1 MDAKCHVGRCHRRSH
16 PRRRIHQHGDYC
28 DFAICGLCTD
38 LHLVLLLPVLL
49 RVRVR
54 LLEFVVSAWN
64 ARTLKE
70 ELNFLPIVFFSRKNR
85 SAAPYSIED
94 FDAER
99 SRFPTSVTSG
109 VLSVDE
115 PSTHVDDDDVETA
128 AANHNNVVQQST
140 INDDNASNDKN
151 DCPSS
156 DRTSTRLTEPDS
168 AHGAS
173 PESIDVPQSV
183 QTRSTSKVSNWWRSS
198 RGKISDWRSPIHT
211 AATTAT
217 LTNS

>member
-1 MDAKCHVGRCHRRSH
+1 MAIIVILLFVIFVLIYIWFC
-16 PRRRIHQHGDYC
+16 YC
-28 DFAICGLCTD
+28 LCCCGY
-38 LHLVLLLPVLL
+38 
-49 RVRVR
+49 VR
-54 LLEFVVSAWN
+54 LLEFVVTAWN
-64 ARTLKE
+64 ARTLATE
-70 ELNFLPIVFFSRKNR
+70 FLTNCIFSRKNR

-115 PSTHVDDDDVETA
+115 PSTHVDDDDDDDNVET

-140 INDDNASNDKN
+140 TNDDNASNDKN

-156 DRTSTRLTEPDS
+156 DHTSTRLTDPDS

-173 PESIDVPQSV
+173 PEPVDVPQSV